1 MSKNIIEKICGR
13 FYKPSIVIHDDF
25 IGELER
31 KLATAIQDRDKARWE
46 VCGFHHLT
54 GFLAG
59 DYALSRGWGYLNDE
73 NNRKNRQSFPKSVH
87 DFDSYLKGQDKVL
100 IEIIER
106 LQSDLRNLQRANE
119 ANTNNTLFREGKL

>member
-1 MSKNIIEKICGR
+1 MLSNIKEICGR
-13 FYKPSIVIHDDF
+13 FYKPSIVIHDDV

-31 KLATAIQDRDKARWE
+31 KLATAIQERDDARWE

-73 NNRKNRQSFPKSVH
+73 KKWQGFPKSVS
-87 DFDSYLKGQDKVL
+87 DFNEYLKGQDKVL
-100 IEIIER
+100 LEIIER
-106 LQSDLRNLQRANE
+106 LRSDLRNSRMANE
-119 ANTNNTLFREGKL
+119 ANANNQLFREGKL

>member
-1 MSKNIIEKICGR
+1 MS
-13 FYKPSIVIHDDF
+13 DDA

-31 KLATAIQDRDKARWE
+31 KLATAIQERDEARWE

-59 DYALSRGWGYLNDE
+59 DYANSRGWNYFNDE
-73 NNRKNRQSFPKSVH
+73 NNRKNRQGFPKSVH
-87 DFDSYLKGQDKVL
+87 DFNAYLKGQDKVL
-100 IEIIER
+100 LEIIER
-106 LQSDLRNLQRANE
+106 LRSDLRNSRIANE

>member
-1 MSKNIIEKICGR
+1 MSDIKEIWGR

-31 KLATAIQDRDKARWE
+31 KLATAIQERDDARWE

-54 GFLAG
+54 GFLAE

-73 NNRKNRQSFPKSVH
+73 KKRQGFPKSVS
-87 DFDSYLKGQDKVL
+87 DFNEYLKGEDKVL
-100 IEIIER
+100 LEIIER
-106 LQSDLRNLQRANE
+106 LRSDLRNSRMANE
-119 ANTNNTLFREGKL
+119 ANANNQLFREGKI